1 MLRKLDEKTK
11 KKIIFFSI
19 SISISLWLFWGIPL
33 PTKLSSDSIPV
44 STKLFDRN
52 GKLIYEIYTQQRRSP
67 INLKDLP
74 QYVVDAT
81 ISIEDKEFYKHSG
94 FSPTGILRSVFNIVF
109 KRKLQGG
116 STITQQLVK
125 NTLLKRASE
134 TAKLDKEILTD
145 EILSGQTALV
155 ISEGDPISFIQVIGK
170 FTKEFS
176 VPQMK
181 VGIIDGLFQ
190 NSLFLSQISIL
201 PSKDILLSQL
211 LGVLSGNLQKL
222 VYVLSQKAG

>member
-1 MLRKLDEKTK
+1 MKIAEKV
-11 KKIIFFSI
+11 
-19 SISISLWLFWGIPL
+19 LFTDNL
-33 PTKLSSDSIPV
+33 TAELSSKKNFV
-44 STKLFDRN
+44 
-52 GKLIYEIYTQQRRSP
+52 LINYTGLTVKSQQE
-67 INLKDLP
+67 LKKRL
-74 QYVVDAT
+74 
-81 ISIEDKEFYKHSG
+81 KEVGAKM
-94 FSPTGILRSVFNIVF
+94 LV
-109 KRKLQGG
+109 
-116 STITQQLVK
+116 VK

-134 TAKLDKEILTD
+134 AAKLDKEILTD